1 MIKSCLSAD
10 PKDRPSISKII
21 EIMKSN
27 NYDLFNVITEQKLT
41 IKQRKS
47 KENIEARIIK
57 IEAFEFQHQ

>member
-1 MIKSCLSAD
+1 
-10 PKDRPSISKII
+10 
-21 EIMKSN
+21 MKSN